1 VLPLRVGAPVIKRGL
16 LAILGG
22 AGVALLTACLF
33 WLVSQYVL

>member
-1 VLPLRVGAPVIKRGL
+1 LQSSARVIKRGL
-16 LAILGG
+16 MAILGG

>member
-1 VLPLRVGAPVIKRGL
+1 VIKRSV

-33 WLVSQYVL
+33 WLVNQYVL